1 MKLGRSRT
9 VVSSSNNVAREQ
21 VAVWQTH
28 NNENQWEDDETI
40 VTEKVMTWGHDYN

>member
-1 MKLGRSRT
+1 MY
-9 VVSSSNNVAREQ
+9 SSNKVTREQ

-28 NNENQWEDDETI
+28 NNENQWADDETI